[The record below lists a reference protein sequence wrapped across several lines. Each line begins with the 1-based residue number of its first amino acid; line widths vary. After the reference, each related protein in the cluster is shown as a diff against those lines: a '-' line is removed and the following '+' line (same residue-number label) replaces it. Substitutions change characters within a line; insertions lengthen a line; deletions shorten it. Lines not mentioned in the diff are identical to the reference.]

1 MTEKMHNALMKKYD
15 AQKEDAILKI
25 EMITKGVV
33 IPQHI
38 DITGEV
44 DKLLHIVAESEEK
57 AEVLWKLYGKT
68 KAN

>member
-1 MTEKMHNALMKKYD
+1 MVNALMKKYD

-25 EMITKGVV
+25 EMITQGVI
-33 IPQHI
+33 IPEHT

-44 DKLLHIVAESEEK
+44 DKLLHIIAESDEK
-57 AEVLWKLYGKT
+57 SEVLWKLYGKT

>member
-1 MTEKMHNALMKKYD
+1 MNKKMVNALMKKYD

-25 EMITKGVV
+25 EMITQGVI
-33 IPQHI
+33 IPEHT

-44 DKLLHIVAESEEK
+44 DKLLHIIAESEEK

>member
-1 MTEKMHNALMKKYD
+1 MTEKMLSVLMKKYD

-25 EMITKGVV
+25 EMIIKGVV
-33 IPQHI
+33 IPEHI

-44 DKLLHIVAESEEK
+44 DKLLHIIAESEEK